1 MKERNKL
8 FGRRFFVYDFL
19 RVTGVLPGLL
29 WYRPKWVYE
38 SEEAKK
44 RIRGG
49 AVLIANH
56 IGFADP
62 IYCMYAVWYRRHH
75 FVCLKD
81 LYDRK
86 PALLFHNILTIPIDR
101 ENFNMN
107 SLRQI
112 ADELTDGSL
121 VTLFPE
127 GHINS
132 TGELAAFKSGMVLMA
147 LRGKAPIVPMYVKPQ
162 KHFWNRVV
170 FAFGEPLDVCSLYGA
185 RPTMAQ
191 IEEVTA
197 LLKQKEES
205 LRKLAGD

>member
-1 MKERNKL
+1 MKKRNKI
-8 FGRRFFVYDFL
+8 FGKRFFVYDFL
-19 RVTGVLPGLL
+19 RVTGVLPGLI
-29 WYRPKWVYE
+29 WYRPKRVYE
-38 SEEAKK
+38 SEAAKA
-44 RIRGG
+44 RIRSG

-81 LYDRK
+81 LWDRK

-101 ENFNMN
+101 ENFNVN

-112 ADELTDGSL
+112 ADELENGSL

-132 TGELAAFKSGMVLMA
+132 TGELAVFKSGMVLMA
-147 LRGKAPIVPMYVKPQ
+147 LRGRAPIVPLYVKAK
-162 KHFWNRVV
+162 KHFWSRAV
-170 FAFGEPLDVCSLYGA
+170 FVFGEPLDVCAEYGP
-185 RPTMAQ
+185 RPTMVQ

-197 LLKQKEES
+197 RLKEKEES